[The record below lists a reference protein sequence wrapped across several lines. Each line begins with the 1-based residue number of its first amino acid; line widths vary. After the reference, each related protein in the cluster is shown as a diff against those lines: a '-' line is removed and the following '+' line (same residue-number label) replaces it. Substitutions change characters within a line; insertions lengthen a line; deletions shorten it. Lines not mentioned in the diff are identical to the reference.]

1 MRLLPP
7 IIALLL
13 ALTSSALAGQ
23 EHKPQRI
30 ASLNLCT
37 DQILLMLV
45 PRERIAS
52 VTHLADQPEY
62 SFTWQQAQG
71 LHKNSGL
78 AEEVVP
84 LQPDLIIASP
94 YSPGSAVKLLEKF
107 GFPIEIVDIPH
118 SLIEVEPFVKHLGM
132 LVGEPVR
139 ATQIIDT
146 MHKKMAYA
154 ESQLPTGIGRPMT
167 AITYAPNGY
176 TAGKNSLENEI
187 LVKSGYRNLTADL
200 GIDSYGNLSVEQ
212 LLYSEPDL
220 IVVDD
225 STNNKNSLAQQITHH
240 PALKKS
246 MGSRGFFH
254 VSTNQWLCA
263 GPMAAEMIEQLTM
276 HRIANSK
283 SADTPTL

>member
-1 MRLLPP
+1 
-7 IIALLL
+7 
-13 ALTSSALAGQ
+13 
-23 EHKPQRI
+23 
-30 ASLNLCT
+30 
-37 DQILLMLV
+37 
-45 PRERIAS
+45 
-52 VTHLADQPEY
+52 
-62 SFTWQQAQG
+62 
-71 LHKNSGL
+71 
-78 AEEVVP
+78 
-84 LQPDLIIASP
+84 
-94 YSPGSAVKLLEKF
+94 
-107 GFPIEIVDIPH
+107 
-118 SLIEVEPFVKHLGM
+118 
-132 LVGEPVR
+132 
-139 ATQIIDT
+139 
-146 MHKKMAYA
+146 
-154 ESQLPTGIGRPMT
+154 MT

-263 GPMAAEMIEQLTM
+263 GSMAAEMIEQLTM